1 MAKGKK
7 GNKKAI
13 TIRIDEN
20 TITEFEQTLN
30 RVYGIE
36 QRKKS
41 STIELLIKQFNQQD
55 HKSLKHYLLN
65 DKVLINLN
73 DQAIQENN
81 AEKQKLLD
89 ELVNKDKAIQS
100 LSNKIKEQEKQLTEK
115 QEKIESFNQIIKEK
129 DKTIADR
136 DKTIN
141 DKDNTINDKDNTINN
156 TDQARIKAENELNH
170 LNARFNQ
177 LQTENNDLQHQNK
190 KYFDA
195 FTELKHLSFFN
206 RVFGKY
212 PPKILEL
219 SDNTSKK

>member
-73 DQAIQENN
+73 DQVIQENN

-156 TDQARIKAENELNH
+156 TDQARIKAENELSH

-190 KYFDA
+190 EYFDA
-195 FTELKHLSFFN
+195 FIELKHLSFFN
-206 RVFGKY
+206 RLFGKY
-212 PPKILEL
+212 PHKILEL